1 MIFSTS
7 WCQRKP
13 KYNYFYEKKLRKENC
28 QKNNNNLNQRQP
40 FCTKKGKNDKEKS
53 NYAVDILHE
62 DGIWNTADRVDP
74 KLEKIMQES
83 NRISKIK
90 INLYINVFA
99 LDKSKKQF
107 TKLNDNAHQFT
118 LDKHF
123 ENFKNLIEHVKKT
136 NQG

>member
-28 QKNNNNLNQRQP
+28 RKITITLIKDNYFVQK
-40 FCTKKGKNDKEKS
+40 KEKNDREKS

-62 DGIWNTADRVDP
+62 DGMWNTADRVDP

-107 TKLNDNAHQFT
+107 TKLNDSAHQFT

-123 ENFKNLIEHVKKT
+123 KNFKNVIEHVKKT

>member
-1 MIFSTS
+1 
-7 WCQRKP
+7 
-13 KYNYFYEKKLRKENC
+13 
-28 QKNNNNLNQRQP
+28 
-40 FCTKKGKNDKEKS
+40 
-53 NYAVDILHE
+53 
-62 DGIWNTADRVDP
+62 
-74 KLEKIMQES
+74 MQES